1 MASVFFRGSLIV
13 AFLLRLFFW
22 KFCST
27 FHKASHR
34 PPNSKIAP
42 CQLDCFKPSAFEKFR
57 QGQARRKVILSP
69 SRYIRPPQPPPLP
82 RRKGR
87 RKRCGCWKAHST
99 DVVDKIGNTWGLRRY
114 FEAHPTRG
122 DTDGSRY
129 QPGKCSAAEQRHYD
143 EAMPGI
149 SSVLRPNARYSR
161 P

>member
-1 MASVFFRGSLIV
+1 MIAWRLPSTMASVFFRGSLIV

-99 DVVDKIGNTWGLRRY
+99 DVVDKIGNTWGLGDILKLIPR
-114 FEAHPTRG
+114 EETRMG
-122 DTDGSRY
+122 AVTSRE
-129 QPGKCSAAEQRHYD
+129 SALPRNSATTMKLCQ
-143 EAMPGI
+143 G
-149 SSVLRPNARYSR
+149 
-161 P
+161 